1 MATPRTWILASPH
14 AGDNAQLLALAGA
27 LGWPYEVKRLI
38 YRQSEGI
45 LRFLGQA
52 TLAALSRESLDK
64 IAPPF
69 PDLIIAAGRA
79 SEAIA
84 AWIRTHGNRKVRLVF
99 IGTPWNALERFD
111 LVIATP
117 QYGLA
122 CRTNVLV
129 NDLPLHGVQPQALTA
144 AAEAW
149 QPRLQHLPRPW
160 SAILVGG
167 CSGPYVFD
175 RASAER
181 LGRQAS
187 QLARGGH
194 GSLLVS
200 TSARTGHKAT
210 QALAATLDAPHYF
223 YDRAQGGEDNPYL
236 AFLALADQIV
246 VTADSISMI
255 SEAAATGKPVLLFDI
270 EAGRQSMRAERLG
283 EGPLPAPYWRG
294 RTLGATGFR
303 LAMRFAPPRWS
314 RDLRI
319 VHRGVVSAGLARWFG
334 DAPAKARPASSP
346 PDLQHAVSRVQAL
359 FQS

>member
-1 MATPRTWILASPH
+1 MVTPRTWILASPH

-38 YRQSEGI
+38 YRQSEGV

-84 AWIRTHGNRKVRLVF
+84 AWIRAHGNRKVRLVF

-122 CRTNVLV
+122 RRTNVLV
-129 NDLPLHGVQPQALTA
+129 NALPLHGVHPQALAA

-160 SAILVGG
+160 NAILVGG
-167 CSGPYVFD
+167 SSGPYVFD
-175 RASAER
+175 HISAER
-181 LGRQAS
+181 LGREAS
-187 QLARGGH
+187 QLARSDH

-200 TSARTGHKAT
+200 TSARTGLEAA
-210 QALAATLDAPHYF
+210 QALRLVLDAPHYF
-223 YDRAQGGEDNPYL
+223 YDRAQDVEDNPYL

-255 SEAAATGKPVLLFDI
+255 SEASATGKPVLLFDT
-270 EAGRQSMRAERLG
+270 ETGRQSMRAERYS
-283 EGPLPAPYWRG
+283 ESPLPAPYWRG

-319 VHRGVVSAGLARWFG
+319 VHRSVVSAGLAHWLG
-334 DAPAKARPASSP
+334 DAPAAERPTPPP
-346 PDLQHAVSRVQAL
+346 PDLEHAVSRVQAL
-359 FQS
+359 FRS